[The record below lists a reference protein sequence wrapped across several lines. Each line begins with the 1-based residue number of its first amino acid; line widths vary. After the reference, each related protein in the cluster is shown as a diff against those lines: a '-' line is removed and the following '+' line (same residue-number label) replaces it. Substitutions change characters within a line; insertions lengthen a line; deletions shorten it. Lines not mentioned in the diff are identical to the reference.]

1 MDLRPTF
8 SRYSERAVTTSSEV
22 GMAGKQLLVQAPQSR
37 QL

>member
-8 SRYSERAVTTSSEV
+8 SRYSERAVVTSSAV
-22 GMAGKQLLVQAPQSR
+22 GIAGKQLLVQAPQSR